1 MRKYLFNHKTLL
13 FSNIIFIVLSST
25 LNVVLAFVLKNI
37 IDTGT
42 TQDIH
47 QFYKVVW
54 FTVGY
59 FLIMIFVEYLTKVLK
74 AHFIK
79 KNMLD
84 IKEDIFTSLLDKEIL
99 NFNKANSSNYVSI
112 LTNDMKIIEEDYF
125 LSILSIIE
133 HLFLFIIATTALFR
147 INVMIALT
155 VIIIG
160 GIPLIIPHLFQR
172 GIENYKKNFSDNLSN
187 FTVKIQDIFSGFE
200 VIKSFNIEKKIKNE
214 YNKSNFAAEES
225 KYKFTT
231 FSNMVDSISF
241 LFGNLMFLITLG
253 LGSYL
258 TLKNLMTVGTMIA
271 AVQLMNYI
279 VNPVV
284 NVAHKWNKI
293 KSMKLIY
300 EKIQE
305 ITYDKVVKDEGLEKE
320 FFNQYIEF
328 KNVVFSYDNDR
339 KVLDGVNIRFK
350 KNGKYAIVGE
360 SGSGKSTILK
370 LLTRYY
376 NNYEGEIY
384 IDGTELRRIKS
395 ESIYKLISIIQQNV
409 FMFDGT
415 IKDNIDLYQGYS
427 SHDIDESINLSGL
440 RPVIN
445 SLSQGENSNV
455 GENGCNLSGGEK
467 QRISIARAIIKRT
480 PILIL
485 DEATS
490 SLDNETSHN
499 IEKSILNLKDL
510 TSIVI
515 THRLSGDLLS
525 KYDGIFVVK
534 GGKIIEEGNFEQLIE
549 AKNYFYNMYNLDQR
563 TIESTAETN

>member
-1 MRKYLFNHKTLL
+1 
-13 FSNIIFIVLSST
+13 
-25 LNVVLAFVLKNI
+25 
-37 IDTGT
+37 
-42 TQDIH
+42 
-47 QFYKVVW
+47 
-54 FTVGY
+54 
-59 FLIMIFVEYLTKVLK
+59 
-74 AHFIK
+74 
-79 KNMLD
+79 
-84 IKEDIFTSLLDKEIL
+84 
-99 NFNKANSSNYVSI
+99 
-112 LTNDMKIIEEDYF
+112 
-125 LSILSIIE
+125 
-133 HLFLFIIATTALFR
+133 
-147 INVMIALT
+147 
-155 VIIIG
+155 
-160 GIPLIIPHLFQR
+160 
-172 GIENYKKNFSDNLSN
+172 
-187 FTVKIQDIFSGFE
+187 
-200 VIKSFNIEKKIKNE
+200 
-214 YNKSNFAAEES
+214 
-225 KYKFTT
+225 
-231 FSNMVDSISF
+231 MVDSISF

-445 SLSQGENSNV
+445 SLAQGENSNV